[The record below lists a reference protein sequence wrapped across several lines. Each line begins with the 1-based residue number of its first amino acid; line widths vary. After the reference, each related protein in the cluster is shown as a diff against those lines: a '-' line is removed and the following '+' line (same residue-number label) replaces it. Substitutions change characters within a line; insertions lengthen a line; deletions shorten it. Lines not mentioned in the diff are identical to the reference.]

1 MLKTFKKYCR
11 LYVAFFKASFI
22 ADLEFRA
29 NFVLRLVTDI
39 FWYIAQIMTFESLY
53 RHTNLIGSWNLE
65 QTRIFLG
72 VVFVADGLYMIL
84 FHDNLDRMS
93 DRIRKGEMD
102 LLLAKPVN
110 SQFMMSLSRV
120 STVLIGN
127 LMVGTS
133 YLIWAISQAQDFH
146 FFRLLWLMILIP
158 CGLICFY
165 TIRFFIASTSIL
177 FTRSEN
183 LQYLWYQLYKLG
195 LRPDSI
201 YAPWLRLMLLTIL
214 PVGVIA
220 SVPARFLLEPPN
232 WGLLAW
238 VLCLASLLMYGS
250 RRFWNYCLSHY
261 TSASS

>member
-1 MLKTFKKYCR
+1 MLSLVHKYFR
-11 LYVAFFKASFI
+11 LYLAFIRASFI

-29 NFVLRLVTDI
+29 NFILRLITDI

-53 RHTNLIGSWNLE
+53 RHTNLIGAWNLE

-72 VVFVADGLYMIL
+72 VVFITDGLYMIL

-93 DRIRKGEMD
+93 DRIRNGAMD
-102 LLLAKPVN
+102 LLLAKPIS

-120 STVLIGN
+120 STVLVGN
-127 LMVGTS
+127 LMVGTG
-133 YLIWAISQAQDFH
+133 YLIWAICKASQFDFV
-146 FFRLLWLMILIP
+146 RLLWLFILVP

-165 TIRFFIASTSIL
+165 SIRFFIASTSII

-201 YAPWLRLMLLTIL
+201 YAPWLRVMLMTIL
-214 PVGVIA
+214 PVSVIA

-232 WGLLAW
+232 LWLLGW
-238 VLCLASLLMYGS
+238 VVLLASLLLYGS
-250 RRFWNYCLSHY
+250 HRFWNYCLRHY